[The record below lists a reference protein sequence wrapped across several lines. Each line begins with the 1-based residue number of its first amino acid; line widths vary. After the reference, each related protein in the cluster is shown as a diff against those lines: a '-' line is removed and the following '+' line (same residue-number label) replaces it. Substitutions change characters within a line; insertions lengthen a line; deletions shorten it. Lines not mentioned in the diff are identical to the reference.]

1 MYDKQSL
8 LARIDK
14 NGKHYSVLC
23 IHKKKDVTGPFCP
36 EHTILLRL
44 YWTRSL
50 REAELHAI
58 QHQNSAGLEDSK
70 NVEYIVVPVTV
81 AYIDPGEWQT
91 PRTRIPSV
99 EVLREEIRR
108 RRVLLL
114 GPR

>member
-1 MYDKQSL
+1 MCEKTHL
-8 LARIDK
+8 LARIDR
-14 NGKHYSVLC
+14 NGKRYSVLC
-23 IHKKKDVTGPFCP
+23 IHKKNDYTGPFCP
-36 EHTILLRL
+36 EHTVLLRT
-44 YWTRSL
+44 YWTPNL
-50 REAELHAI
+50 REAELYAI
-58 QHQNSAGLEDSK
+58 SHQNTADLEDSK